1 MHARVPVFAPPP
13 RFNIVS
19 QENLGN
25 YSCMFGGD
33 AKINFV
39 LAGNDH
45 RRQPD
50 NRSKRVINATAR

>member
-1 MHARVPVFAPPP
+1 MHACLFLPPPP

-25 YSCMFGGD
+25 YSCVFGGD

-45 RRQPD
+45 RRQPE
-50 NRSKRVINATAR
+50 